1 MVKKWEKAV
10 KHLRQGIFDVAS
22 EQALAGLTP
31 EDWWLLVNGV
41 GTVDVAKLTAMT
53 TFNDE
58 SNAKDETEKAEV
70 QKLQKWLWEV
80 ISVFVTVSLTKNIFR
95 SSNRS
100 RFKKDKNC
108 STSGQVKIRLL
119 DRFSNFQSRCSSIT
133 SRRRGFRA
141 SSVCHDPR
149 TKRPKLTFSQYLYFP
164 PIPATLQVR
173 KFKFLL

>member
-80 ISVFVTVSLTKNIFR
+80 NSVISCLNLFKSLL
-95 SSNRS
+95 
-100 RFKKDKNC
+100 
-108 STSGQVKIRLL
+108 QVVESFTLQERQELL
-119 DRFSNFQSRCSSIT
+119 YFWTGNFQ
-133 SRRRGFRA
+133 
-141 SSVCHDPR
+141 
-149 TKRPKLTFSQYLYFP
+149 
-164 PIPATLQVR
+164 R
-173 KFKFLL
+173 KGSFF

>member
-1 MVKKWEKAV
+1 VTSANVYTYVRKYAHYIMVKKWEKAV

-80 ISVFVTVSLTKNIFR
+80 ISVFVTVSLKKLFSGRRIVHA
-95 SSNRS
+95 S
-100 RFKKDKNC
+100 RK
-108 STSGQVKIRLL
+108 TRTALLL
-119 DRFSNFQSRCSSIT
+119 DR
-133 SRRRGFRA
+133 
-141 SSVCHDPR
+141 
-149 TKRPKLTFSQYLYFP
+149 
-164 PIPATLQVR
+164 
-173 KFKFLL
+173 

>member
-80 ISVFVTVSLTKNIFR
+80 ISVFL
-95 SSNRS
+95 
-100 RFKKDKNC
+100 
-108 STSGQVKIRLL
+108 RL
-119 DRFSNFQSRCSSIT
+119 
-133 SRRRGFRA
+133 
-141 SSVCHDPR
+141 
-149 TKRPKLTFSQYLYFP
+149 
-164 PIPATLQVR
+164 
-173 KFKFLL
+173 

>member
-80 ISVFVTVSLTKNIFR
+80 NFSHPVTVFLKFYL
-95 SSNRS
+95 
-100 RFKKDKNC
+100 
-108 STSGQVKIRLL
+108 QVVESFTLQERQEL
-119 DRFSNFQSRCSSIT
+119 
-133 SRRRGFRA
+133 
-141 SSVCHDPR
+141 
-149 TKRPKLTFSQYLYFP
+149 LYFWTGKNQ
-164 PIPATLQVR
+164 IVR
-173 KFKFLL
+173 SIF